1 MNLLKKPFSISLQAL
16 AGVLIFSCLLAHPF
30 SEAASSPPG
39 DKRDYMLV
47 LNTYTESAPWSS
59 HIINSIVA
67 HIDQVDNFEV
77 YTENM
82 NSLLMTFKK
91 HKTGEIE
98 SFKNNL
104 LREYGKNPPRM
115 LVLLGAP
122 IAVLRDFAKQTWPGV
137 PLILCSEMDYIGPEN
152 AYLDRRPLR
161 PEERL
166 PLCDKAVSDNITL
179 IRTPLYLRENVELM
193 RRMIPGMDSLI
204 FVGDGRYINQQ
215 ADSDLRELLDREF
228 PQIDYRFYSAH
239 EMSTEAL
246 LDSLNR
252 IDIHRTGILFSSWH
266 YTKKIGDNIV
276 SVTDSYRVIASVQ
289 APMFALMPAD
299 IRDGGL
305 VGGYVYDDAEV
316 NAHVISTIDAVLA
329 GHQPRDIPFYAP
341 QDARPVF
348 NYAALE
354 RKDLSPHTCPA
365 NTLFYNKPVSTLEQY
380 KWAIG
385 GIVLLL
391 LAFIGIQQWR
401 IRMMY
406 RVESARQRES
416 ESLAKY
422 SNLFNAMPIV
432 YIQMKV
438 IYDENGNPADALY
451 CDVNSRY
458 ERIFI
463 PREQAIGRRVSELF
477 PFPMTEFMRLI
488 KIAQTENRTIT
499 YPYYYEPRDIF
510 YEVVI
515 SRSYLEEHIDIFCL
529 DGTALY
535 KTQQKLDSINHKLAM
550 ALDVADIVPWKWDLR
565 KGSIL
570 CDVNKSVHGQM
581 LAGTNADQQLEVPSE
596 SYFAKIHK
604 EDRER
609 VRRAY
614 DDLIA
619 GRKDK
624 VREEYRVA
632 SDAGGR
638 WHLDWVEA
646 QATVDQR
653 DDDGRPL
660 NLIGSSLVITPRK
673 RLEQDLRSA
682 RDRAEE
688 SNRLKSAFLANMSHE
703 IRTPLNAIVGFS
715 SILAETDEEQ
725 EKREYISIIENNNA
739 LLLQL
744 IGDILDLSKIE
755 AGTLEF
761 NFSDFELNE
770 LMHEKENIIRM
781 KTAEGVELIFEP
793 GLDACLFHSDRN
805 RLSQL
810 LINLLTNAAKFTAK
824 GSIRF
829 GYRTEG
835 SRLRFYVS
843 DTGCGIPPEG
853 QRRIFDRFVKL
864 NDFVSG
870 TGLGLAISKMIVEK
884 LDGTIGVDSEPGKG
898 TRFHFSIPVVHR
910 DGSKNDEQLCAAPG
924 RDDGKSWVL
933 LVAEDSDTN
942 FRLIEAVLSRRF
954 SLVRAHTGAEAVDM
968 FGTVQPDAVLM
979 DIRMPVMDG
988 LEATRRI
995 RSVSADVP
1003 IIAMSAYSSGSEIES
1018 ARNAGCNEFLVK
1030 PLSQYSLHRA
1040 LNAALVEFKGKGK
1053 S

>member
-39 DKRDYMLV
+39 DKCDYMLV

-122 IAVLRDFAKQTWPGV
+122 IAVLRDFVKQTWPGV

-329 GHQPRDIPFYAP
+329 GHQPRDIPFYTP

-463 PREQAIGRRVSELF
+463 PREQTIGRRVSELF

-581 LAGTNADQQLEVPSE
+581 LAEANADQQLEVPSE

-715 SILAETDEEQ
+715 ELMATEADPDQRKEFADLILT
-725 EKREYISIIENNNA
+725 NNT
-739 LLLQL
+739 LLLQ
-744 IGDILDLSKIE
+744 IISDVLDLARIE
-755 AGTLEF
+755 SGRIEIVRTKFDAR
-761 NFSDFELNE
+761 ELCRE
-770 LMHEKENIIRM
+770 VAETFRLQV
-781 KTAEGVELIFEP
+781 AEGVVLRLEDDLPRLPLEGYRQ
-793 GLDACLFHSDRN
+793 GLHQILGNFMRN
-805 RLSQL
+805 
-810 LINLLTNAAKFTAK
+810 AVKFTTK
-824 GSIRF
+824 GSITIGFSQRP
-829 GYRTEG
+829 GWV
-835 SRLRFYVS
+835 RFYVR
-843 DTGCGIPPEG
+843 DTGIGIPEEE
-853 QRRIFDRFVKL
+853 RAKIFDRFYKV
-864 NDFVSG
+864 DTFTQG
-870 TGLGLAISKMIVEK
+870 TGLGLPICKNIAEQ
-884 LDGTIGVDSEPGKG
+884 LGGRIGVDSAVGA
-898 TRFHFSIPVVHR
+898 
-910 DGSKNDEQLCAAPG
+910 GSCF
-924 RDDGKSWVL
+924 WV
-933 LVAEDSDTN
+933 EIS
-942 FRLIEAVLSRRF
+942 
-954 SLVRAHTGAEAVDM
+954 TGE
-968 FGTVQPDAVLM
+968 
-979 DIRMPVMDG
+979 
-988 LEATRRI
+988 
-995 RSVSADVP
+995 
-1003 IIAMSAYSSGSEIES
+1003 
-1018 ARNAGCNEFLVK
+1018 
-1030 PLSQYSLHRA
+1030 
-1040 LNAALVEFKGKGK
+1040 
-1053 S
+1053 

>member
-1 MNLLKKPFSISLQAL
+1 MNLRKKPFSISLQAL

-47 LNTYTESAPWSS
+47 LNTYTESAPRSS

-122 IAVLRDFAKQTWPGV
+122 IAVLRDFVKQTWPGV

-329 GHQPRDIPFYAP
+329 GHQPRDIPFYTP

-715 SILAETDEEQ
+715 ELMATETDPDQRKEFADL
-725 EKREYISIIENNNA
+725 ILTNNT
-739 LLLQL
+739 LLLQ
-744 IGDILDLSKIE
+744 IISDVLDLARIE
-755 AGTLEF
+755 SGRIEIVRTEF
-761 NFSDFELNE
+761 DARDFCREVAETFRLQV
-770 LMHEKENIIRM
+770 
-781 KTAEGVELIFEP
+781 AEGVVLRLED
-793 GLDACLFHSDRN
+793 GLPRLPLEGYRQGLHQILGNFMRN
-805 RLSQL
+805 
-810 LINLLTNAAKFTAK
+810 AVKFTTK
-824 GSIRF
+824 GSITIGFSQRP
-829 GYRTEG
+829 GWV
-835 SRLRFYVS
+835 RFYVR
-843 DTGCGIPPEG
+843 DTGIGVPEEE
-853 QRRIFDRFVKL
+853 RAKIFDRFYKV
-864 NDFVSG
+864 DTFTQG
-870 TGLGLAISKMIVEK
+870 TGLGLPICKNIAEQ
-884 LDGTIGVDSEPGKG
+884 LGGRIGVDSAVGAGSCFWVE
-898 TRFHFSIPVVHR
+898 IP
-910 DGSKNDEQLCAAPG
+910 
-924 RDDGKSWVL
+924 
-933 LVAEDSDTN
+933 
-942 FRLIEAVLSRRF
+942 
-954 SLVRAHTGAEAVDM
+954 
-968 FGTVQPDAVLM
+968 
-979 DIRMPVMDG
+979 
-988 LEATRRI
+988 
-995 RSVSADVP
+995 
-1003 IIAMSAYSSGSEIES
+1003 
-1018 ARNAGCNEFLVK
+1018 AGE
-1030 PLSQYSLHRA
+1030 
-1040 LNAALVEFKGKGK
+1040 
-1053 S
+1053 

>member
-122 IAVLRDFAKQTWPGV
+122 IAVLRDFVKQTWPGV

-385 GIVLLL
+385 GIVLLLL

-715 SILAETDEEQ
+715 ELLADESRHETR
-725 EKREYISIIENNNA
+725 REYTDIILRNNT
-739 LLLQL
+739 LLLQ
-744 IGDILDLSKIE
+744 IISDVLDLARIE
-755 AGTLEF
+755 SGRTDIERTQFDARDLCREVAD
-761 NFSDFELNE
+761 SLR
-770 LMHEKENIIRM
+770 LQRRP
-781 KTAEGVELIFEP
+781 GVELRVEE
-793 GLDACLFHSDRN
+793 GLPEFPVTEYRKGLAQVLNNFTRN
-805 RLSQL
+805 AL
-810 LINLLTNAAKFTAK
+810 KFTEK
-824 GSIRF
+824 GSVTIGFRRIP
-829 GYRTEG
+829 GHI
-835 SRLRFYVS
+835 RFYVR
-843 DTGCGIPPEG
+843 DTGIGIAPED
-853 QRRIFDRFVKL
+853 RERIFERFVKL
-864 NDFVSG
+864 DTFTQG
-870 TGLGLAISKMIVEK
+870 TGLGLSICKSIAEQLGGSV
-884 LDGTIGVDSEPGKG
+884 GVDSVAGEGSCF
-898 TRFHFSIPVVHR
+898 RIDIP
-910 DGSKNDEQLCAAPG
+910 
-924 RDDGKSWVL
+924 
-933 LVAEDSDTN
+933 
-942 FRLIEAVLSRRF
+942 
-954 SLVRAHTGAEAVDM
+954 
-968 FGTVQPDAVLM
+968 
-979 DIRMPVMDG
+979 
-988 LEATRRI
+988 
-995 RSVSADVP
+995 
-1003 IIAMSAYSSGSEIES
+1003 
-1018 ARNAGCNEFLVK
+1018 AGE
-1030 PLSQYSLHRA
+1030 
-1040 LNAALVEFKGKGK
+1040 
-1053 S
+1053 

>member
-1 MNLLKKPFSISLQAL
+1 MNLRKKPFSISLQAL

-39 DKRDYMLV
+39 DKCDYMLV

-82 NSLLMTFKK
+82 NSLLMTSKK

-122 IAVLRDFAKQTWPGV
+122 IAVLRDFVKQTWPGV

-329 GHQPRDIPFYAP
+329 GHQPRDIPFYTP

-488 KIAQTENRTIT
+488 KIAQTENQTIT

-581 LAGTNADQQLEVPSE
+581 LAEANADQQLEVPSE

-715 SILAETDEEQ
+715 ELMATEADPDQRKEFADLILT
-725 EKREYISIIENNNA
+725 NNT
-739 LLLQL
+739 LLLQ
-744 IGDILDLSKIE
+744 IISDVLDLARIE
-755 AGTLEF
+755 SGRIEIVRTEF
-761 NFSDFELNE
+761 DARDFCREVAETFRLQV
-770 LMHEKENIIRM
+770 
-781 KTAEGVELIFEP
+781 AEGVVLRLED
-793 GLDACLFHSDRN
+793 GLPRLPLEGYRQGLHQILGNFMRN
-805 RLSQL
+805 
-810 LINLLTNAAKFTAK
+810 AVKFTTK
-824 GSIRF
+824 GSITIGFSQRP
-829 GYRTEG
+829 GWV
-835 SRLRFYVS
+835 RFYVR
-843 DTGCGIPPEG
+843 DTGIGIPEEE
-853 QRRIFDRFVKL
+853 RAKIFDRFYKV
-864 NDFVSG
+864 DTFTQG
-870 TGLGLAISKMIVEK
+870 TGLGLPICKNIAEQ
-884 LDGTIGVDSEPGKG
+884 LGGRIGVDSAVGAGSCFWVE
-898 TRFHFSIPVVHR
+898 IP
-910 DGSKNDEQLCAAPG
+910 
-924 RDDGKSWVL
+924 
-933 LVAEDSDTN
+933 
-942 FRLIEAVLSRRF
+942 
-954 SLVRAHTGAEAVDM
+954 
-968 FGTVQPDAVLM
+968 
-979 DIRMPVMDG
+979 
-988 LEATRRI
+988 
-995 RSVSADVP
+995 
-1003 IIAMSAYSSGSEIES
+1003 
-1018 ARNAGCNEFLVK
+1018 AGE
-1030 PLSQYSLHRA
+1030 
-1040 LNAALVEFKGKGK
+1040 
-1053 S
+1053 

>member
-47 LNTYTESAPWSS
+47 LNTYTESAPRSS

-122 IAVLRDFAKQTWPGV
+122 IAVLRDFVKQTWPGV

-703 IRTPLNAIVGFS
+703 IRTPLNAIVGFAKLIGS
-715 SILAETDEEQ
+715 AETEE
-725 EKREYISIIENNNA
+725 EKRQFADIIDTNSE

-744 IGDILDLSKIE
+744 INDILDISKIE

-761 NFSDFELNE
+761 RFRPINLNDLCRSEFEV
-770 LMHEKENIIRM
+770 H
-781 KTAEGVELIFEP
+781 KTRVKPGVELVFEKKY
-793 GLDACLFHSDRN
+793 DDVQIVCDQN
-805 RLSQL
+805 RLAQV
-810 LINLLTNAAKFTAK
+810 ITNLLNNAAKFTEQ
-824 GSIRF
+824 GTIRF
-829 GYRTEG
+829 GFDLKGDRVE
-835 SRLRFYVS
+835 FYVE
-843 DTGCGIPPEG
+843 DTGVGIPEEKV
-853 QRRIFDRFVKL
+853 RDVFDRFVKL
-864 NDFVSG
+864 NDFAAG
-870 TGLGLAISKMIVEK
+870 TGLGLAISKMIVERM
-884 LDGTIGVDSEPGKG
+884 DGTIGVDSEEGRG
-898 TRFHFSIPVVHR
+898 TRFHFSIPVEPR
-910 DGSKNDEQLCAAPG
+910 GSLDADGCDAAQ
-924 RDDGKSWVL
+924 GKAAQGNGWTL
-933 LVAEDSDTN
+933 LVAEDSDMN
-942 FRLIEAVLSRRF
+942 FRLIEAVLGRRF
-954 SLVRAHTGAEAVDM
+954 NLVRAVTGAEAVEQ
-968 FGTVQPDAVLM
+968 FRNVQPDAVLM
-979 DIRMPVMDG
+979 DVRMPVMDG
-988 LEATRRI
+988 LEASRQI
-995 RSVSADVP
+995 RKIAPHVP
-1003 IIAMSAYSSGSEIES
+1003 IIAMSAYSYGNEPEL
-1018 ARNAGCNEFLVK
+1018 AREAGCNDFLTK
-1030 PLSQYSLHRA
+1030 PLSQHALCKTLNSLLIGLKR
-1040 LNAALVEFKGKGK
+1040 E
-1053 S
+1053 

>member
-122 IAVLRDFAKQTWPGV
+122 IAVLRDFVKQTWPGV

-391 LAFIGIQQWR
+391 LLAFIGIQQWR

-422 SNLFNAMPIV
+422 SNRFNAMPIV

-715 SILAETDEEQ
+715 ELMATEADPDQRKEFADLILT
-725 EKREYISIIENNNA
+725 NNT
-739 LLLQL
+739 LLLQ
-744 IGDILDLSKIE
+744 IISDVLDLARIE
-755 AGTLEF
+755 SGRIEIVRTEF
-761 NFSDFELNE
+761 DARDFCREVAETFRLQV
-770 LMHEKENIIRM
+770 
-781 KTAEGVELIFEP
+781 AEGVVLRLED
-793 GLDACLFHSDRN
+793 GLPRLPLEGYRQGLHQILGNFMRN
-805 RLSQL
+805 
-810 LINLLTNAAKFTAK
+810 AVKFTTK
-824 GSIRF
+824 GSITIGFSQRP
-829 GYRTEG
+829 GWV
-835 SRLRFYVS
+835 RFYVR
-843 DTGCGIPPEG
+843 DTGIGIPEEE
-853 QRRIFDRFVKL
+853 RAKIFDRFYKV
-864 NDFVSG
+864 DTFTQG
-870 TGLGLAISKMIVEK
+870 TGLGLPICKNIAEQ
-884 LDGTIGVDSEPGKG
+884 LGGRIGVDSAVGAGSCFWVE
-898 TRFHFSIPVVHR
+898 IP
-910 DGSKNDEQLCAAPG
+910 
-924 RDDGKSWVL
+924 
-933 LVAEDSDTN
+933 
-942 FRLIEAVLSRRF
+942 
-954 SLVRAHTGAEAVDM
+954 
-968 FGTVQPDAVLM
+968 
-979 DIRMPVMDG
+979 
-988 LEATRRI
+988 
-995 RSVSADVP
+995 
-1003 IIAMSAYSSGSEIES
+1003 
-1018 ARNAGCNEFLVK
+1018 AGE
-1030 PLSQYSLHRA
+1030 
-1040 LNAALVEFKGKGK
+1040 
-1053 S
+1053 

>member
-1 MNLLKKPFSISLQAL
+1 MNLRKKPFSISLQAL

-39 DKRDYMLV
+39 DKCDYMLV

-82 NSLLMTFKK
+82 NSLLMTSKK

-122 IAVLRDFAKQTWPGV
+122 IAVLRDFVKQTWPGV

-581 LAGTNADQQLEVPSE
+581 LAEANADQQLEVPSE

-715 SILAETDEEQ
+715 ELMATEADPDQRKEFADLILV
-725 EKREYISIIENNNA
+725 NNT
-739 LLLQL
+739 LLLQ
-744 IGDILDLSKIE
+744 IISDVLDLARIE
-755 AGTLEF
+755 SGRIEIVRTKFDARDLCREVAETFRLQV
-761 NFSDFELNE
+761 
-770 LMHEKENIIRM
+770 
-781 KTAEGVELIFEP
+781 AEGVVLRLEDSLPRLQLEDYKQ
-793 GLDACLFHSDRN
+793 GLHQILGNFVRN
-805 RLSQL
+805 
-810 LINLLTNAAKFTAK
+810 AVKFTTK
-824 GSIRF
+824 GSITIGFSQRP
-829 GYRTEG
+829 GWV
-835 SRLRFYVS
+835 RFYVR
-843 DTGCGIPPEG
+843 DTGIGIPEEE
-853 QRRIFDRFVKL
+853 RAKIFDRFYKV
-864 NDFVSG
+864 DTFTQG
-870 TGLGLAISKMIVEK
+870 TGLGLPICKNIAEQ
-884 LDGTIGVDSEPGKG
+884 LGGRIGVDSAVGAGSCFWVEIPAGK
-898 TRFHFSIPVVHR
+898 
-910 DGSKNDEQLCAAPG
+910 
-924 RDDGKSWVL
+924 
-933 LVAEDSDTN
+933 
-942 FRLIEAVLSRRF
+942 
-954 SLVRAHTGAEAVDM
+954 
-968 FGTVQPDAVLM
+968 
-979 DIRMPVMDG
+979 
-988 LEATRRI
+988 
-995 RSVSADVP
+995 
-1003 IIAMSAYSSGSEIES
+1003 
-1018 ARNAGCNEFLVK
+1018 
-1030 PLSQYSLHRA
+1030 
-1040 LNAALVEFKGKGK
+1040 
-1053 S
+1053 